1 MMMMIIT
8 IIIIIIMIIII
19 IIMIILVMI
28 IIFIIKALIKVSI
41 RKGKFF
47 WIQGVHC
54 NSGRESALIDGKILK
69 RK

>member
-8 IIIIIIMIIII
+8 ITIIIIMIIIII

-28 IIFIIKALIKVSI
+28 IIVIIKALIKVSI

-54 NSGRESALIDGKILK
+54 NSGRESALID
-69 RK
+69 